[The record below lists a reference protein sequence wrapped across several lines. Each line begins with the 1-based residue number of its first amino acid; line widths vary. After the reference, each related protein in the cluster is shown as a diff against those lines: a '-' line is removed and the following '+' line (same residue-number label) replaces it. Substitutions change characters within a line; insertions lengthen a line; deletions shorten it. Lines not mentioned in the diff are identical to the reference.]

1 MKRILSSFR
10 VRCVLA
16 FFIIL
21 SLRVAWCRLIPSD
34 DPEGS
39 NLLVNVVFA
48 LILTGMYAVADYIVT
63 KKVKRHKKANQR

>member
-1 MKRILSSFR
+1 M
-10 VRCVLA
+10 RCVLA

-21 SLRVAWCRLIPSD
+21 TLRVAWCRLIPSD

-48 LILTGMYAVADYIVT
+48 LIITGIYAIADHMVT
-63 KKVKRHKKANQR
+63 KKVKRHPKATQPK